1 MDGKKIDQLWHE
13 APEDREAPPAGG
25 AGGSSAG
32 SVNHVRSAN
41 RRQLMAPQHRRTKF
55 GRPAFSLRRGQMS
68 WNLLRDHLRDLTLTW
83 QLQIGAEKTPVLRG
97 PGHIANLF

>member
-32 SVNHVRSAN
+32 SI
-41 RRQLMAPQHRRTKF
+41 QLAYSFYDVH
-55 GRPAFSLRRGQMS
+55 
-68 WNLLRDHLRDLTLTW
+68 
-83 QLQIGAEKTPVLRG
+83 
-97 PGHIANLF
+97 